1 MPVETP
7 QKPQAPRRGRPPASG
22 GTDKA
27 DRSAQDILEV
37 ATREFAD
44 KGFAGA
50 RIDEIAES
58 TRTSKRMI
66 YYHFESKE
74 GLYLAVLEH
83 AYQRIRRIE
92 DELLLDEL
100 PPDEALAR
108 LVGFS
113 FDYHVA
119 NPQFVRLV
127 MNENIL
133 NGTVL
138 AQSKTIEQVNQTVID
153 SLARLVKRGCK
164 AGVFRKGLDPVDLHM
179 SISALCFFTVAN
191 RHTFSLAFKKDLTS
205 PKALAE
211 RRRSIVDMVMRDVRR

>member
-1 MPVETP
+1 
-7 QKPQAPRRGRPPASG
+7 
-22 GTDKA
+22 
-27 DRSAQDILEV
+27 V

-74 GLYLAVLEH
+74 GLYLSVLEH

-92 DELLLDEL
+92 EELLLDAL
-100 PPDEALAR
+100 PPDEALEK
-108 LVGFS
+108 LVAFS

-127 MNENIL
+127 MNENIHS
-133 NGTVL
+133 GAFL
-138 AQSKTIEQVNQTVID
+138 AKSETINLVNQSVID
-153 SLARLVKRGCK
+153 SLSRLVKRGCK

-191 RHTFSLAFKKDLTS
+191 RHTFSLAFKRDLTS
-205 PKALAE
+205 PKALTD